1 MSSVPLV
8 APASPIYFTVTE
20 AVPSVIA
27 LTPVSPCLEAAHWVS
42 GRRPRSDS
50 QALERRT
57 SAGPC
62 PPPPV
67 LRLCLS
73 PIRDAEKR
81 RRKGCCGWEREPTR
95 WLERARSATELP
107 LRRLALAPPS
117 LPAAANSAT
126 LDRPVARLALFHL
139 HLGKLSPLDLLE
151 DIARMTLRWAH
162 GARESSLKTCTSKV
176 PPW

>member
-1 MSSVPLV
+1 MQLNSYASGCDQPRPLQFFSLQAATVDFPRRVETFRSPEFIDFVPKWL
-8 APASPIYFTVTE
+8 F
-20 AVPSVIA
+20 
-27 LTPVSPCLEAAHWVS
+27 
-42 GRRPRSDS
+42 
-50 QALERRT
+50 
-57 SAGPC
+57 
-62 PPPPV
+62 
-67 LRLCLS
+67 
-73 PIRDAEKR
+73 
-81 RRKGCCGWEREPTR
+81 R
-95 WLERARSATELP
+95 WC
-107 LRRLALAPPS
+107 RLALAPPS